1 LINLTPFVRE
11 YIEKLCEVHQ
21 SLRDLIATDVG
32 NWDQTILLAVNR
44 ARARFGEDS
53 EGFTL
58 AAGRVVPTEDDHEE
72 NFEEV
77 ELEVIFLKYIKWRKA
92 LETKN
97 KNLGRLSN
105 RYVTGQ
111 VG

>member
-1 LINLTPFVRE
+1 MLETGIRLFFWPS
-11 YIEKLCEVHQ
+11 IVHVPGLAKTLKA
-21 SLRDLIATDVG
+21 SLSQRDALS
-32 NWDQTILLAVNR
+32 QQKTI
-44 ARARFGEDS
+44 
-53 EGFTL
+53 T
-58 AAGRVVPTEDDHEE
+58 E

-77 ELEVIFLKYIKWRKA
+77 ELEVIFLKYTKWRKA